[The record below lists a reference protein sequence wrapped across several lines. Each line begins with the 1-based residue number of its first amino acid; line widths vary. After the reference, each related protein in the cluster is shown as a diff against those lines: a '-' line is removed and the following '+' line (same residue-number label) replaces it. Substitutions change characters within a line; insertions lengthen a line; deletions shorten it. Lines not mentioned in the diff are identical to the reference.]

1 MGASQFN
8 NKKWSH
14 NSNLLLGFCQGG
26 RDRAVCWLEQ
36 QHVAV
41 WSEVTGAGLRCLTP
55 CETNTSWTQQM
66 PMTVIPCSLHNVA
79 AATKTT
85 VTAMGIHTR
94 EKVKKG
100 ETKNGMLPEVIV
112 IRTIIS

>member
-1 MGASQFN
+1 
-8 NKKWSH
+8 
-14 NSNLLLGFCQGG
+14 
-26 RDRAVCWLEQ
+26 
-36 QHVAV
+36 
-41 WSEVTGAGLRCLTP
+41 
-55 CETNTSWTQQM
+55 M

-85 VTAMGIHTR
+85 VTAMGVHTR